1 MTKVLIVEDSIVTQK
16 LIMLNLERKGNL
28 EVIDFAFNGIE
39 AIMKTIELSPD
50 IIVMDVC
57 MPKMNGLDAL
67 IEIKRLIDVPVIFLS
82 TQVFMKDEI
91 LNSGAVCFLEKN
103 YENIKFNLIN
113 VINKYSKKMLVS

>member
-16 LIMLNLERKGNL
+16 LIMLNLEKRDNIK
-28 EVIDFAFNGIE
+28 VIGFASNGIE

-50 IIVMDVC
+50 VIIMDVC

-67 IEIKRLIDVPVIFLS
+67 KEIKRLNNVPVIFLS
-82 TQVFMKDEI
+82 TQVYMQDEL

-103 YENIKFNLIN
+103 YENIKINLVDKIN
-113 VINKYSKKMLVS
+113 QYSNKVLVS

>member
-16 LIMLNLERKGNL
+16 LIMLNLEKRDNL
-28 EVIDFAFNGIE
+28 EVIGFATNGIE

-50 IIVMDVC
+50 VIVMDVC

-67 IEIKRLIDVPVIFLS
+67 KEIKRLNNVPVIFLS
-82 TQVFMKDEI
+82 TQVYMQDEL

-103 YENIKFNLIN
+103 YENIKINLVDKIN
-113 VINKYSKKMLVS
+113 QYSKKMLVS